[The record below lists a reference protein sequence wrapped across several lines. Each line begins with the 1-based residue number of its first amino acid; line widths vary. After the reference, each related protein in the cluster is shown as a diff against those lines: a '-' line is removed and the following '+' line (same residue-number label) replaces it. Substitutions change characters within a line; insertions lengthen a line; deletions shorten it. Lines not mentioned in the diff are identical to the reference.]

1 MAGRLSAAGKGEATV
16 SVSVQE
22 QAIIM
27 SLEPLFEEATAKGL
41 WFFHESSEAGEVWCS
56 PEFLRL
62 EQSKGKL
69 IWAPEHWELR
79 SPTGYIK
86 TLRIKAEQC
95 VAEFNELSGRFGLDK
110 RLDLSET
117 AAEKD

>member
-1 MAGRLSAAGKGEATV
+1 M

-56 PEFLRL
+56 PEYLRL
-62 EQSKGKL
+62 QQSQGKL

-86 TLRIKAEQC
+86 SLRIKAEQT
-95 VAEFNELSGRFGLDK
+95 VSEFNDLSARLGQDK
-110 RLDLSET
+110 RLSLTET
-117 AAEKD
+117 KADEAG